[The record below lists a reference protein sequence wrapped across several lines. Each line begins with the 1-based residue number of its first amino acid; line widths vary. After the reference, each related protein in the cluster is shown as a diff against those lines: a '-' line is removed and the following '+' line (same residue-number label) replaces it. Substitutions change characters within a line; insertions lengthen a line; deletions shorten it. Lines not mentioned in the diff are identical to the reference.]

1 MINFEK
7 YINCSE
13 YIDIKSLLSLFDN
26 YWDELNNKFR
36 KFEHLQYYNEGLNS
50 AMVDYLNED
59 YSTFTKKLLKTKE
72 SEKPF
77 YIKSLSKGVSFNRI
91 HLIKHPISKY
101 IEFEYY
107 SYYVNSALGENI
119 YCKNYDVCYNFRLY
133 DFMIFDD
140 NRLLINDYDKD
151 GNLIGGW
158 NLKEGNLNL
167 INELINWYDEQLKSA
182 YDFKQILVPRK
193 EILESIL

>member
-77 YIKSLSKGVSFNRI
+77 YIKPLSKGVSFNRI

-167 INELINWYDEQLKSA
+167 INELIN
-182 YDFKQILVPRK
+182 
-193 EILESIL
+193 

>member
-59 YSTFTKKLLKTKE
+59 
-72 SEKPF
+72 
-77 YIKSLSKGVSFNRI
+77 
-91 HLIKHPISKY
+91 
-101 IEFEYY
+101 
-107 SYYVNSALGENI
+107 
-119 YCKNYDVCYNFRLY
+119 
-133 DFMIFDD
+133 
-140 NRLLINDYDKD
+140 
-151 GNLIGGW
+151 
-158 NLKEGNLNL
+158 
-167 INELINWYDEQLKSA
+167 
-182 YDFKQILVPRK
+182 
-193 EILESIL
+193 

>member
-1 MINFEK
+1 M
-7 YINCSE
+7 
-13 YIDIKSLLSLFDN
+13 
-26 YWDELNNKFR
+26 
-36 KFEHLQYYNEGLNS
+36 
-50 AMVDYLNED
+50 
-59 YSTFTKKLLKTKE
+59 
-72 SEKPF
+72 
-77 YIKSLSKGVSFNRI
+77 SKGVSFNRI

>member
-36 KFEHLQYYNEGLNS
+36 KFEHLQYYNEGLNN

-59 YSTFTKKLLKTKE
+59 YSTFAKKLLKTKE

-77 YIKSLSKGVSFNRI
+77 YIKPLSKGVSFNRI

-101 IEFEYY
+101 IE
-107 SYYVNSALGENI
+107 
-119 YCKNYDVCYNFRLY
+119 
-133 DFMIFDD
+133 
-140 NRLLINDYDKD
+140 
-151 GNLIGGW
+151 IGR
-158 NLKEGNLNL
+158 
-167 INELINWYDEQLKSA
+167 A
-182 YDFKQILVPRK
+182 HV
-193 EILESIL
+193 